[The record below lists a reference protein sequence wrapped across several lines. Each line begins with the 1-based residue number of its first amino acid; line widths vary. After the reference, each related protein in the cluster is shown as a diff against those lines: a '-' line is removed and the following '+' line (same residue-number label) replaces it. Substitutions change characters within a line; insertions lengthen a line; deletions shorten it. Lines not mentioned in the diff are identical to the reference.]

1 MHKPKYYRDL
11 LFGKERPNI
20 RPIDLNKD
28 LSILWAAYKK
38 DSFDNLPDEMTQD
51 DFRSFFMDLA
61 SGYTAGW
68 LIEDKNKSFGSGYGA
83 VGLIFAVDNG
93 YELEPH
99 FEKFSWASNRN
110 TLRAIVSFLQMMR
123 YDKNVGVVNVYA
135 NDYNNLKYF
144 KRLNKYGVLNYV
156 GTVPHGDIK
165 GDRHI
170 FYVRGKKRWAA

>member
-11 LFGKERPNI
+11 LFKGERPNI

-28 LSILWAAYKK
+28 LGILWAAYTKE
-38 DSFDNLPDEMTQD
+38 SFKNLPEGASQKEFA
-51 DFRSFFMDLA
+51 DFFLTLA
-61 SGYTAGW
+61 SEYTKGW
-68 LIEDKNKSFGSGYGA
+68 IVEDNNKSFKDGYGA
-83 VGLIFAVDNG
+83 TGIFFAVDNG

-99 FEKFSWASNRN
+99 FEKFSWASRRN
-110 TLRAIVSFLQMMR
+110 TLRSIVSFLQMMR
-123 YDKNVGVVNVYA
+123 YDKDVGVVNVYA
-135 NDYNNLKYF
+135 NDYNNMNYF
-144 KRLNKYGVLNYV
+144 KKLHKYGVLNYV